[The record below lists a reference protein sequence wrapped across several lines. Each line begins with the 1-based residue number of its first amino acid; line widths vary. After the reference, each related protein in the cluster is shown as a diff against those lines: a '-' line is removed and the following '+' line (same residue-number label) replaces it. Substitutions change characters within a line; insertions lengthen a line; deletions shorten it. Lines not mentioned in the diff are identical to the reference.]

1 MQDDIFAQRHERYL
15 TIYTACTSLLAETCK
30 KGTKVTSPT
39 YAHPVYCSSIP
50 STRHMHYQTIPRTNR
65 IWHFCQACW
74 FKLPYQL
81 ERQESSVSASP
92 YTHLCVKISSTNITW
107 HLSPSNHCILI
118 QNKLRSGTA
127 HTEPTSGLELLF
139 QEFTPESPRTA

>member
-1 MQDDIFAQRHERYL
+1 MQDDIFAQRHEQCL
-15 TIYTACTSLLAETCK
+15 TIYTACTSLLAETRK
-30 KGTKVTSPT
+30 KGAKVTSPT
-39 YAHPVYCSSIP
+39 YVHPVYCSSIP

-92 YTHLCVKISSTNITW
+92 YTHLMCQNIF
-107 HLSPSNHCILI
+107 
-118 QNKLRSGTA
+118 NKHYRA
-127 HTEPTSGLELLF
+127 P
-139 QEFTPESPRTA
+139 FTKQPLYLDTKQAQKWNCPH